1 MKILVSADLHL
12 GKQSSNMKIGEME
25 SSVTF
30 TWHRITDHVIEN
42 RMDALVLAGDII
54 DRDNRFFEAIGPVQ
68 KAFDKLDAAGI
79 PVVMV
84 SGNHDFDVL
93 PDIIRNRNYDHVHLL
108 GEKGRWESKII
119 DTQNGRL
126 QFLGW
131 SFPLQHV
138 MEDPLVQLLDY
149 DLDLDPNLPTV
160 GLLHGDLFDRKS
172 HYAPLDQAGF
182 PVGIAQAWVIGHIHK
197 PEIIK
202 KRDPLILYPG
212 SPQALSPKETGPHGP
227 FLLSIE
233 GKNADAHQV
242 PLSPVRYEQLQ
253 IDITDAENESEFR
266 NRVTR
271 GLFDDVRDRVE
282 ELVMVTHMVYDI
294 LLTGRHS
301 SMRNLENWSGLADEF
316 ESEIITETVAKV
328 RKIVNDADPTVENLE
343 ELATQPT
350 PPGILAKVILDLES
364 EKSSQ
369 FLEELISELKD
380 TIGNVNRS
388 RTYQSLNRFDE
399 HLPES
404 DETARKLLLRES
416 RHLLGELISQKA
428 EG

>member
-1 MKILVSADLHL
+1 MNILVSADLHL
-12 GKQSSNMKIGEME
+12 GKQSSNMKKGEME

-30 TWHRITDHVIEN
+30 TWQRMTDHVIEN

-68 KAFDKLDAAGI
+68 KAFDKLDAVGI

-93 PDIIRNRNYDHVHLL
+93 PEIIRNRNYDHVHLL
-108 GEKGRWESKII
+108 GEKGKWESRIV
-119 DTQNGRL
+119 DTRNGRL

-138 MEDPLVQLLDY
+138 MEDPLVQLQDS

-182 PVGIAQAWVIGHIHK
+182 PLGIAQAWVIGHIHK

-202 KRDPLILYPG
+202 ERDPLILYPG
-212 SPQALSPKETGPHGP
+212 SPQALSPKETGPHGS
-227 FLLSIE
+227 FLLSLE
-233 GKNADAHQV
+233 GKNANARQV

-266 NRVTR
+266 NRITQ
-271 GLFDDVRDRVE
+271 GLFDDVRGRVE
-282 ELVMVTHMVYDI
+282 ELDMVTHIVYDI

-301 SMRNLENWSGLADEF
+301 SMRNLEIWSGLTEEF
-316 ESEIITETVAKV
+316 ESEIVSETVVKV
-328 RKIVNDADPTVENLE
+328 RKIVNDTEPIVENLA
-343 ELATQPT
+343 ELANQPT
-350 PPGILAKVILDLES
+350 PPGILAKAILDLEAG
-364 EKSSQ
+364 KSSR

-388 RTYQSLNRFDE
+388 RTYQPLIRFDE

-404 DETARKLLLRES
+404 DETARTLLLRES